1 LWLDFFQ
8 KTILKFDLTS
18 SFLAFL
24 LLNVELNLNINCG
37 QKSTLVKSVIFTIV
51 GGFFSL
57 LLGLLILSEMKT
69 NFPSNL
75 VYIILIFVFLP
86 FTCVWFYGSLSNIIK
101 IMCRKT

>member
-1 LWLDFFQ
+1 LWLGFCQ
-8 KTILKFDLTS
+8 KTILKIISLVH
-18 SFLAFL
+18 SFFL
-24 LLNVELNLNINCG
+24 LKVELNLNTNG
-37 QKSTLVKSVIFTIV
+37 EQKSTLVKSVIFTIM

-75 VYIILIFVFLP
+75 AYIILIFVLLP
-86 FTCVWFYGSLSNIIK
+86 FACVWFYGSLSNIIK